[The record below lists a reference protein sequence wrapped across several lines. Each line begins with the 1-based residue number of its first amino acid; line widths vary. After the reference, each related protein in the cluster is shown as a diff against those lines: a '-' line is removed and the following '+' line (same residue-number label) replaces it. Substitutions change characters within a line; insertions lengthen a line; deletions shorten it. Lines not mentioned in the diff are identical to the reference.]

1 MENRVL
7 IEVRNDSDKTF
18 IWDGD
23 WLRNGEWKSDRNTAI
38 LAHQLCVLEFQSSQ
52 MKGAAGVVWFVD
64 DEEHDTYLS
73 LAFANPRLQ
82 APSFACWAGVPPQDL
97 KAELDHA
104 AALVQDQQVSQEG
117 GGMCSWVCPMMG
129 NLTVVKVSV
138 SAELPRFVPPKCSD
152 LVPGKPSETEQAD
165 DSSASLP
172 TPEVQVPDCT
182 TLATAASG
190 ATAAEDE
197 AGEEAMHAMGQFF
210 NQTRPKDA
218 WDGLLR
224 GTKTAGTSLLAGVG
238 SVVASTASGY
248 QQGGF
253 GMLKGLGTGLAG
265 GAAIA
270 VAGAACGVAQI
281 GRGIA
286 NTPDAIRGQREQRV
300 WDNELGQWVDIDLC
314 KLEEEVMQDGSDDEA
329 PMGGSSGSKSSPF
342 SGQVLETEY
351 YDLLKVKPSATP
363 AEIKKA
369 YYKEARICHPD
380 KNPGD
385 MEAKLKFQKLAD
397 AYQVLSDAE
406 SRKKYDKD
414 GKAGIQEGNV
424 KMDPG
429 VFFSLLFGSE
439 RFEPWIGEL
448 HLAMQTDQLAKAME
462 KGGLDEQSAE
472 DTMQVGDDATRSLK
486 RRQFH
491 REVHCAVHLR
501 EFMNDF
507 VYRRDQACF
516 EQKARLEAQE
526 LAKCQFGP
534 QLLTALGDMYQ
545 IRAELYLADE
555 TVGRFSITKQ
565 VAAFKHSSM
574 TARHKLHLVQ
584 NAAGSL
590 LKVKKVHD
598 AAQAAQAKL
607 AKAEKVE
614 GAPEAANSSKDANS
628 SGTQQ
633 PCSEDQAEA
642 TSSAAQNDTS
652 SAAGKDGACED
663 PELEVALQKAMEEA
677 LDEALPIF
685 LQTAW
690 AAVVTD
696 IDGTIKEVGRKVLK
710 DKGVPWQIR
719 LRRAQALQCI
729 GQLFSE
735 EGAKVIAEGGDFA
748 KMTSDVAK
756 ATLQEALVGSVRQK

>member
-7 IEVRNDSDKTF
+7 IEVKNDSDKTF
-18 IWDGD
+18 VWDGD
-23 WLRNGEWKSDRNTAI
+23 WLRNGQWKSDQNTAI
-38 LAHQLCVLEFQSSQ
+38 LANQLSLLEFESSQ
-52 MKGAAGVVWFVD
+52 LKGAAGVVWFVD

-104 AALVQDQQVSQEG
+104 ETLVKDRQFLQEG
-117 GGMCSWVCPMMG
+117 GGCSWVCPVMG
-129 NLTVVKVSV
+129 SLTVVKVSV
-138 SAELPRFVPPKCSD
+138 SAELPRFVPPKCSV
-152 LVPGKPSETEQAD
+152 LVPGKPSESETHQAD
-165 DSSASLP
+165 DSTASSP
-172 TPEVQVPDCT
+172 TPQVPDCT
-182 TLATAASG
+182 TLATTASG
-190 ATAAEDE
+190 AAAAEDA
-197 AGEEAMHAMGQFF
+197 AGEEAMQAMGQFF

-218 WDGLLR
+218 WDGLWR

-248 QQGGF
+248 QQQGGF
-253 GMLKGLGTGLAG
+253 GLLKGLGTGLAG

-286 NTPDAIRGQREQRV
+286 NTPDAIRGHREQRV

-314 KLEEEVMQDGSDDEA
+314 KLEEEVMQEGSDDET
-329 PMGGSSGSKSSPF
+329 PMGGSSSSKSRPCSD
-342 SGQVLETEY
+342 QVLETEY
-351 YDLLKVKPSATP
+351 YDLLKVKPSANP

-406 SRKKYDKD
+406 SRKKYDRD

-424 KMDPG
+424 KMDPA

-472 DTMQVGDDATRSLK
+472 DTMQVGDDAARSLK

-501 EFMNDF
+501 EFTNDF
-507 VYRRDQACF
+507 VYRRDRAGF

-534 QLLTALGDMYQ
+534 QLLRALGDMYQ

-565 VAAFKHSSM
+565 VASFRHSSM
-574 TARHKLHLVQ
+574 TAQHKLHLVQ

-590 LKVKKVHD
+590 LRVKRVHD

-614 GAPEAANSSKDANS
+614 GARKDATGTGAQPS
-628 SGTQQ
+628 SEEQAQ
-633 PCSEDQAEA
+633 AASSSNAKKDASPAEED
-642 TSSAAQNDTS
+642 
-652 SAAGKDGACED
+652 DGACKD
-663 PELEVALQKAMEEA
+663 PELEAALQKSMEEA

-719 LRRAQALQCI
+719 LRRAQALQRI

-735 EGAKVIAEGGDFA
+735 EGGKAIAEGGDFA